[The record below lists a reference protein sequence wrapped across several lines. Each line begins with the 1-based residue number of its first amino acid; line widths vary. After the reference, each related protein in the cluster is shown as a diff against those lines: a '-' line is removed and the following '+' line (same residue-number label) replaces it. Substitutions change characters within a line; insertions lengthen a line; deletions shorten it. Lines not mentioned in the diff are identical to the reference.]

1 MSNRSGFLPN
11 LPRDVACQ
19 KPRILLA
26 DDHVLFNEALTKIL
40 QPEFDVVGT
49 ASNGR
54 FLLQLAPKLRPDVI
68 LLDLSMPLMNGSEA
82 GLRLKTILPEAKII
96 VLTASED
103 PLFASKA
110 LRSWASG
117 YLLKKAATEELVQAI
132 RQVLQGA
139 KYLTPCLRRAPQD
152 ASIRNDDARDSEK
165 QLTPRQREVLQLFA
179 EGYSMKEVANILSV
193 ATRTVAFHKYK
204 IMGDLRVKT
213 NADLLRLAI
222 KENLMRT

>member
-1 MSNRSGFLPN
+1 MPNRSGLLPT

-26 DDHVLFNEALTKIL
+26 DDHVLLNEALTKIL
-40 QPEFDVVGT
+40 QPEFEVVG
-49 ASNGR
+49 AVSNGR
-54 FLLQLAPKLRPDVI
+54 LLLQLAPKLCPDVI
-68 LLDLSMPLMNGSEA
+68 LLDLSMPLMNGNEA

-96 VLTASED
+96 VLTAAED
-103 PLFASKA
+103 PLFASKV

-117 YLLKKAATEELVQAI
+117 YVLKKGATEELVQSI

-139 KYLTPCLRRAPQD
+139 KYLTPSLRCAPKDESKQNE
-152 ASIRNDDARDSEK
+152 AQDSEK
-165 QLTPRQREVLQLFA
+165 RLTPRQREVLQLFA
-179 EGYSMKEVANILSV
+179 EGYSMKETANILAV

-204 IMGDLRVKT
+204 MMEDLRVKT

-222 KENLMRT
+222 KERLMRT